1 MNYDK
6 LLEDYFNKSTSYAY
20 DDYKVL
26 SWNENEGR
34 IEVYLSYD
42 NNYRTTFTVSV
53 FELLA
58 FVYSFSHKI

>member
-26 SWNENEGR
+26 SWNEVNGQ
-34 IEVYLSYD
+34 IEVYLSYSSD
-42 NNYRTTFTVSV
+42 YRSTFTVSL
-53 FELLA
+53 FELLS
-58 FVYSFSHKI
+58 FVYSFCAES